1 MLIDFFLKLKQAKL
15 PVTTKEYLMLIEG
28 MQKGVVGSSIDDFY
42 YFSRTCLVKDEA
54 NFDKFDRAF
63 GEYFKGV
70 EAIAGVDADIPLEWL
85 RKQVELNLSPEEK
98 AKIEAM
104 GGWEKLM
111 ETLKKRLEEQKGRHQ
126 GGSKWIGTGGTSP
139 YGAYGYNP
147 EGVRIG
153 QEGSRNRSAVKV
165 WDKRE
170 YQNLDDQVE
179 LGTRNIKI
187 ALRRLRRFARDGA
200 PEELDLDNTIAS
212 TARKAGM
219 LDILMR
225 PERHNKVKVLLFFD
239 IGGSMDDHIKLCQ
252 EMFSAAKTEFKHM
265 EYFYFHNCLYDYV
278 WKDNRRRHSERTP
291 TVDIMHKYA
300 HDYKLIFVGD
310 ATMSPYEILQPGGS
324 IEYSNDEAGAVWM
337 RRMLDVYPKAIWLN
351 PEPEQLWPYRQ
362 SISVIREI
370 MEARMYPITIEG
382 LERAMRYLSKQE
394 ERTRFRHRRL
404 CDNCLP
410 RPYCTAVGCLSAQRR
425 IEMIVTVS
433 KATRR
438 PRGQRPTSRRSSL
451 A

>member
-1 MLIDFFLKLKQAKL
+1 MLIDFFLKLKTAKV

-28 MQKGVVGSSIDDFY
+28 MQKGVVGASIDDFY

-70 EAIAGVDADIPLEWL
+70 EAIMGVEADIPLEWL
-85 RKQVELNLSPEEK
+85 RKQAELNLSPEEK

-147 EGVRIG
+147 EGIRIG
-153 QEGSRNRSAVKV
+153 QDGSRNRSAVKV
-165 WDKRE
+165 WDQRE

-239 IGGSMDDHIKLCQ
+239 IGGSMDDHIKLCE

-291 TVDIMHKYA
+291 TTDIMHKYG

-324 IEYSNDEAGAVWM
+324 IEYANEEAGAVWL

-362 SISVIREI
+362 SIAVIREI

-382 LERAMRYLSKQE
+382 LERAMRYLSK
-394 ERTRFRHRRL
+394 
-404 CDNCLP
+404 
-410 RPYCTAVGCLSAQRR
+410 
-425 IEMIVTVS
+425 
-433 KATRR
+433 
-438 PRGQRPTSRRSSL
+438 
-451 A
+451 

>member
-1 MLIDFFLKLKQAKL
+1 MLIDFFLKLKDAKV

-28 MQKGVVGSSIDDFY
+28 MQKGVVGSSIDNFY

-63 GEYFKGV
+63 GEYFNGV
-70 EAIAGVDADIPLEWL
+70 EAIMGVEADIPLEWL
-85 RKQVELNLSPEEK
+85 RKMAELNLSPEEK

-126 GGSKWIGTGGTSP
+126 GGSRWIGTAGTSP
-139 YGAYGYNP
+139 FGAYGYNP

-200 PEELDLDNTIAS
+200 PEELDLDGTISS
-212 TARKAGM
+212 TAKKAGM

-239 IGGSMDDHIKLCQ
+239 IGGSMDDHVKLCQ

-278 WKDNRRRHSERTP
+278 WKDNRRRHAERTP

-324 IEYSNDEAGAVWM
+324 IEYTNDEAGAVWM
-337 RRMLDVYPKAIWLN
+337 RRMLDVYRKAVWLN

-362 SISVIREI
+362 SVAVIREI
-370 MEARMYPITIEG
+370 MEARMYPITIGG
-382 LERAMRYLSKQE
+382 LERAMRYLSK
-394 ERTRFRHRRL
+394 
-404 CDNCLP
+404 
-410 RPYCTAVGCLSAQRR
+410 
-425 IEMIVTVS
+425 
-433 KATRR
+433 
-438 PRGQRPTSRRSSL
+438 
-451 A
+451 

>member
-1 MLIDFFLKLKQAKL
+1 MLIDFFLKLKDAKV
-15 PVTTKEYLMLIEG
+15 PVTTKEYLMLVEG
-28 MQKGVVGSSIDDFY
+28 MQKGVVNSSIDQFY

-54 NFDKFDRAF
+54 NFDKFDRVF

-70 EAIAGVDADIPLEWL
+70 EAIMGVEADIPLEWL

-111 ETLKKRLEEQKGRHQ
+111 ETLKKRLAEQKERHQ

-139 YGAYGYNP
+139 FGAYGYNP

-153 QEGSRNRSAVKV
+153 QEGSRNRSAVEV
-165 WDKRE
+165 WDQRE

-179 LGTRNIKI
+179 LGTRNIKV

-200 PEELDLDNTIAS
+200 PEELDLDGTISS

-291 TVDIMHKYA
+291 TVDILHKYG

-324 IEYSNDEAGAVWM
+324 IEYSNDESGAVWM

-370 MEARMYPITIEG
+370 MESRMYPITIEG
-382 LERAMRYLSKQE
+382 LERAMRYLSK
-394 ERTRFRHRRL
+394 
-404 CDNCLP
+404 
-410 RPYCTAVGCLSAQRR
+410 
-425 IEMIVTVS
+425 
-433 KATRR
+433 
-438 PRGQRPTSRRSSL
+438 
-451 A
+451 

>member
-1 MLIDFFLKLKQAKL
+1 MLIDFFLKLKDAKV

-28 MQKGVVGSSIDDFY
+28 MQKGVVGSSIDNFY

-63 GEYFKGV
+63 GEYFNGV
-70 EAIAGVDADIPLEWL
+70 EAIMGVEADIPLEWL
-85 RKQVELNLSPEEK
+85 RKMAELNLSPEEK

-126 GGSKWIGTGGTSP
+126 GGSRWIGTAGTSP
-139 YGAYGYNP
+139 FGAYGYNP

-200 PEELDLDNTIAS
+200 PEELDLDGTISS
-212 TARKAGM
+212 TAKKAGM

-225 PERHNKVKVLLFFD
+225 PERHNKVKVLLFLD
-239 IGGSMDDHIKLCQ
+239 IGGSMDDHVKLCQ
-252 EMFSAAKTEFKHM
+252 EMFSAAKTEFKHL

-278 WKDNRRRHSERTP
+278 WKDNRRRHAERTP

-362 SISVIREI
+362 SIAVIREI

-382 LERAMRYLSKQE
+382 LERAMRYLSK
-394 ERTRFRHRRL
+394 
-404 CDNCLP
+404 
-410 RPYCTAVGCLSAQRR
+410 
-425 IEMIVTVS
+425 
-433 KATRR
+433 
-438 PRGQRPTSRRSSL
+438 
-451 A
+451 

>member
-1 MLIDFFLKLKQAKL
+1 MMLIDFFLKLKAAKV

-28 MQKGVVGSSIDDFY
+28 MQKGVVGASIDDFY

-70 EAIAGVDADIPLEWL
+70 EAVMGVEADIPLEWL
-85 RKQVELNLSPEEK
+85 RKQAELNLSPEEK

-111 ETLKKRLEEQKGRHQ
+111 EEFKKRLEEQKGRHQ

-147 EGVRIG
+147 EGIRIG
-153 QEGSRNRSAVKV
+153 QNGSRNRSAVKV
-165 WDKRE
+165 WDQRE

-200 PEELDLDNTIAS
+200 PEELDLDGTITS

-239 IGGSMDDHIKLCQ
+239 IGGSMDDHIKLCE

-278 WKDNRRRHSERTP
+278 WKDNRRRHAERTP
-291 TVDIMHKYA
+291 TVDIMHKYG

-337 RRMLDVYPKAIWLN
+337 RRMLDTYPKAIWLN

-362 SISVIREI
+362 SIAVIREI

-382 LERAMRYLSKQE
+382 LERAMRYLSK
-394 ERTRFRHRRL
+394 
-404 CDNCLP
+404 
-410 RPYCTAVGCLSAQRR
+410 
-425 IEMIVTVS
+425 
-433 KATRR
+433 
-438 PRGQRPTSRRSSL
+438 
-451 A
+451 

>member
-1 MLIDFFLKLKQAKL
+1 MLIDFFLKLRGAKV

-70 EAIAGVDADIPLEWL
+70 EAIMGVEADIPLEWL
-85 RKQVELNLSPEEK
+85 RKQAELNLSPEEK

-153 QEGSRNRSAVKV
+153 QDGSRNRSAVKV
-165 WDKRE
+165 WDQRE

-200 PEELDLDNTIAS
+200 PEELDLDNTITS
-212 TARKAGM
+212 TAKKAGM

-239 IGGSMDDHIKLCQ
+239 IGGSMDDHIKLCE

-278 WKDNRRRHSERTP
+278 WKDNRRRHAERTP
-291 TVDIMHKYA
+291 TTDIMHKYG

-324 IEYSNDEAGAVWM
+324 IEYSNDEAGAVWL
-337 RRMLDVYPKAIWLN
+337 RRMLDTYPKAIWLN

-362 SISVIREI
+362 SISILREI
-370 MEARMYPITIEG
+370 MESRMYPITIEG
-382 LERAMRYLSKQE
+382 LERAMRYLSK
-394 ERTRFRHRRL
+394 
-404 CDNCLP
+404 
-410 RPYCTAVGCLSAQRR
+410 
-425 IEMIVTVS
+425 
-433 KATRR
+433 
-438 PRGQRPTSRRSSL
+438 
-451 A
+451 

>member
-1 MLIDFFLKLKQAKL
+1 MLIDFFLKLKDAKV

-70 EAIAGVDADIPLEWL
+70 EAIMGVEADIPLEWL
-85 RKQVELNLSPEEK
+85 RKMAELNLSPEEK

-126 GGSKWIGTGGTSP
+126 GGSKWIGTAGTSP
-139 YGAYGYNP
+139 FGAYGYNP

-200 PEELDLDNTIAS
+200 PEELDLDETISS
-212 TARKAGM
+212 TAKKAGM

-239 IGGSMDDHIKLCQ
+239 IGGSMDDHVKLCQ

-324 IEYSNDEAGAVWM
+324 IEYTNDEAGAVWM
-337 RRMLDVYPKAIWLN
+337 RRMLNVYPKAVWLN

-362 SISVIREI
+362 SVAVIREI
-370 MEARMYPITIEG
+370 MEARMYPITIGG
-382 LERAMRYLSKQE
+382 LERAMRYLSK
-394 ERTRFRHRRL
+394 
-404 CDNCLP
+404 
-410 RPYCTAVGCLSAQRR
+410 
-425 IEMIVTVS
+425 
-433 KATRR
+433 
-438 PRGQRPTSRRSSL
+438 
-451 A
+451 